1 MGLEREIELIKSASV
16 DIRDEQ
22 DMVAFLDHCTIV
34 SMLVERVARE
44 LGEPE
49 EFCRQLRVAGMLH
62 DIGKLRVATY
72 IYGKSPDRLHVSR
85 LRYVRMHPMLG
96 IDMLREAGDYSD
108 ELISCIA
115 SHHENYDGTGYPQH
129 LEGEEIPY
137 GARILRICD
146 SFAALVSNRSYR
158 AAFSV
163 EAAVD
168 IMIHEVK
175 NYDMKIFLAFLS
187 VVHSDDFEEIGKSI
201 ARARRH
207 TQFAR
212 RKSETT

>member
-1 MGLEREIELIKSASV
+1 MDLEREIELIKRASA
-16 DIRDEQ
+16 DMQDEQ
-22 DMVAFLDHCTIV
+22 DIVAFLDHGTIV
-34 SMLVERVARE
+34 SMLVERLARE

-49 EFCRQLRVAGMLH
+49 EFCQELKVAGMLH
-62 DIGKLRVATY
+62 DIGKLRVASN
-72 IYGKSPDRLHVSR
+72 IYGRGADSLHVSR
-85 LRYVRMHPMLG
+85 MRYVRMHPMLG
-96 IDMLREAGDYSD
+96 IDILREAGNYSE
-108 ELISCIA
+108 ELISYIA
-115 SHHENYDGTGYPQH
+115 NHHENYDGTGYPNH

-163 EAAVD
+163 DAAVD
-168 IMIHEVK
+168 MMIHDVR
-175 NYDMKIFLAFLS
+175 NFDMRIFLAFLS
-187 VVHSDDFEEIGKSI
+187 VVHSDGFGEVERVI

-207 TQFAR
+207 TQFER

>member
-1 MGLEREIELIKSASV
+1 MGLEREIELIKRASV
-16 DIRDEQ
+16 DIQDEQ
-22 DMVAFLDHCTIV
+22 DMVAFMDHGTIV
-34 SMLVERVARE
+34 SMLVELLARE

-49 EFCRQLRVAGMLH
+49 EFCEELKIAGMLH

-72 IYGKSPDRLHVSR
+72 IYGKNMESLHVSQ

-96 IDMLREAGDYSD
+96 IDILREEGNYSE
-108 ELISCIA
+108 ELISYIA
-115 SHHENYDGTGYPQH
+115 NHHENYDGTGYPHH

-146 SFAALVSNRSYR
+146 SFAALVSNRAYR

-163 EAAVD
+163 DAAID
-168 IMIHEVK
+168 MMIHDVR
-175 NYDMKIFLAFLS
+175 YFDMRLFLAFLS
-187 VVHSDDFEEIGKSI
+187 VVHSEGFEEVEKVI

-207 TQFAR
+207 SQFER